1 MSEIIFPEGINYYP
15 PNPQA
20 PDFVKGTLVLKPKE
34 LTQFMKQYEGTDGVV
49 RLDMLVSK
57 KTEKIYLK
65 LNTFNNHKEPP
76 ANPEPV
82 NDVKPSG
89 DLNIPF

>member
-15 PNPQA
+15 PRPDA
-20 PDFVKGTLVLKPKE
+20 PVFVKGTLVLKPKE
-34 LTQFMKQYEGTDGVV
+34 LIQFMKQYEGTDGVI

-76 ANPEPV
+76 V
-82 NDVKPSG
+82 NSEQVKDVRPSD
-89 DLNIPF
+89 DLDIPF